1 MVCVLYQK
9 NPRRGACPLGQEHVP
24 PDFCYTI
31 RQSYLD
37 IRGSNKGLN
46 WPKDNKVD
54 NDSYLGK
61 LRKRIGL
68 EFDLPTEVQWEYAC
82 RAGSK
87 GDFNVEGVDVVKLG
101 KFRNNG
107 GLEDKHVE
115 VGSFLP
121 NAWGLYDM
129 HGNVWEWCVDRSKD
143 ARAGYFEFF
152 GWNSEPK
159 ETESDPKGMA
169 VGSSRVLRGGSWTHA
184 PNQCHSSFRA
194 RVDPGVRGGGQGF
207 RLACPAK

>member
-54 NDSYLGK
+54 DDSYLGK

-82 RAGSK
+82 RAGTK

-115 VGSFLP
+115 VGSLLP

-169 VGSSRVLRGGSWTHA
+169 VGSSRVLRGGSRVHE
-184 PNQCHSSFRA
+184 PSQCHSSFRA

-207 RLACPAK
+207 RLVCPAK